1 MKTRRW
7 MFVLLLAGSGASTW
21 PQVTEAQCCLD
32 AFFAGCATCF
42 RKPQAYAVAP
52 VMAPVPAPIPAPP
65 PPVVVPVQQVSY
77 VPETTY
83 RTQYQNVPVTS
94 YKPSTEI
101 DPCTG
106 CPRECMQQVTNYVQ
120 QAVNVPVT
128 QYRAVYSTKYVQ
140 MQQGAPAYS
149 APAAAPVYPGAV
161 AAPAMPAAG
170 VGTSPFAAPV
180 QTTPQ
185 AWGAAGADIPQQVL
199 PGQTSIAAPTL
210 PQGFVPPPAP
220 QTMTV
225 PNTVPA
231 PGVVQQPAFGQPT
244 FQQQIVPQSGMNQSG
259 ATYAAPAPN
268 GQLQPTQPP
277 ALTPTPALKP
287 IPEMPR
293 PPVPQAG
300 VQSGTAPQTFAPPSF
315 KPLSPPAVSGS
326 VPAMSGTAPAISPF
340 TAPSG
345 TAPASGTN
353 GAVGPTTMPVVPGSG
368 PGASTG
374 AFPRLLEPTSHT
386 TSWRPVSVA
395 PMGSPTAAL
404 PGRLQ

>member
-7 MFVLLLAGSGASTW
+7 MLVLLLACSGASTW

-32 AFFAGCATCF
+32 AFFAGFATCC
-42 RKPQAYAVAP
+42 RKPPAYAVAP

-83 RTQYQNVPVTS
+83 RTQYQNVAVTS
-94 YKPSTEI
+94 YKPSCEI

-106 CPRECMQQVTNYVQ
+106 CPRECMEQVTNYVQ

-140 MQQGAPAYS
+140 MQQSAPAYS
-149 APAAAPVYPGAV
+149 TPGAAPVYPGAV

-170 VGTSPFAAPV
+170 ASPFAAPV

-225 PNTVPA
+225 PNAMPA
-231 PGVVQQPAFGQPT
+231 QGAVQQPAFGQPT
-244 FQQQIVPQSGMNQSG
+244 FQQQIVPQSGAN
-259 ATYAAPAPN
+259 YASPAPIN

-300 VQSGTAPQTFAPPSF
+300 LQSGTAPQTFAAPSL

-326 VPAMSGTAPAISPF
+326 APGASGTAPAFSPF
-340 TAPSG
+340 TAPGSG

-353 GAVGPTTMPVVPGSG
+353 GAIGPTVMPVVPGSG

-386 TSWRPVSVA
+386 TSWRPVSA
-395 PMGSPTAAL
+395 KPMGTPTAAL